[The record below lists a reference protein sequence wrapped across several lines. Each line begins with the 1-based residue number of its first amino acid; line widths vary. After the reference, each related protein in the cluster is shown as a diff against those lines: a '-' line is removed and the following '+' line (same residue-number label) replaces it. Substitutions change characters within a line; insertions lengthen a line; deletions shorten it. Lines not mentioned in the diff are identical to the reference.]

1 MAMKRNSKKE
11 VDKLFKDL
19 GTLFYTW
26 QSKNSIETS
35 LIISLAIDNN
45 TNEELKKISRGS
57 KFKHIGIYEFLSCY
71 KNQSDKTFKMHT
83 QSLTQTLIAT
93 YGHPDDD
100 NEDND
105 NDDNDNND
113 DDN

>member
-1 MAMKRNSKKE
+1 MAMKRNTKKE

-19 GTLFYTW
+19 GTLFFTW

-45 TNEELKKISRGS
+45 TNEELEKISIGS
-57 KFKHIGIYEFLSCY
+57 KFKHISIDGFISCY

-105 NDDNDNND
+105 NDDNND